1 MLEYSACVVRIR
13 SPGLKRSA
21 ENRRRLRVNRL
32 EFSDSRHRRLV
43 AAAERLRLQIVNH
56 RVHNHRWLQTRAG
69 FVEMVDEGAA
79 RCLATNGIDVN
90 AHGGS
95 VATHCEMRVAHEVR
109 PFINRGDAP
118 LEH

>member
-1 MLEYSACVVRIR
+1 
-13 SPGLKRSA
+13 
-21 ENRRRLRVNRL
+21 
-32 EFSDSRHRRLV
+32 
-43 AAAERLRLQIVNH
+43 
-56 RVHNHRWLQTRAG
+56 
-69 FVEMVDEGAA
+69 MVDEGAA